1 MSIFPSVTKEHLAS
15 VGIFEGLDD
24 EALDGIARRCIAIGA
39 HPAAKLVHQGESGF
53 DFYMIH
59 SGEAVVEVDGEQVAT
74 LGPGD
79 VFGEMALLGGH
90 HRRTADV
97 VATSVMSLITMM
109 VWDFREVIEEYPDL
123 GHRLRALAE
132 ERLGS

>member
-1 MSIFPSVTKEHLAS
+1 MSIFPPVAKEQLAS
-15 VGIFEGLDD
+15 VAIFEGLDD
-24 EALDGIARRCIAIGA
+24 ETLDGIARRSIAIGA
-39 HPAAKLVHQGESGF
+39 HPGAKLVHQGESGF
-53 DFYMIH
+53 DFYIIH
-59 SGEAVVEVDGEQVAT
+59 TGDAAVEVDGERIAT

-90 HRRTADV
+90 QRNADV

-109 VWDFREVIEEYPDL
+109 VWEFRDIIEETPEV

-132 ERLGS
+132 ERLGR